1 MRPHHKLDVWKK
13 SIDFVTEVYK
23 LTATFPEA
31 EKFGLISQLRR
42 AAISI
47 PSNIAEGAG
56 RESQKEFRN
65 FLSIAQGS
73 AAEIETQ
80 LIISNRL
87 KYISKEELDKM
98 LNLLDAIS
106 RMLTGLRKS
115 LSIR

>member
-13 SIDFVTEVYK
+13 SLDFVTEVYE
-23 LTATFPEA
+23 LTFTFPET
-31 EKFGLISQLRR
+31 EKFSLVSQLRR

-47 PSNIAEGAG
+47 PSNIAEGAA
-56 RESQKEFRN
+56 RESRKEFRN

-87 KYISKEELDKM
+87 RYVNKERLDKM
-98 LNLLDAIS
+98 INLLADIS

-115 LSIR
+115 LL